1 MIRSRVVRKVAL
13 VEAGRFIRVSQLVLV
28 RKKGEAYLVRCHIK
42 VDLGGTRG
50 ARLVSAVLVN
60 GLAREDKIRE
70 LLDARVE
77 IFHRLALVQLLR
89 TLSIGHALGGD
100 IENYLACGEAAGLL
114 WCLRFLLFLSEA
126 FLELLNL

>member
-1 MIRSRVVRKVAL
+1 MIRSRVARKGAL
-13 VEAGRFIRVSQLVLV
+13 VGAGCFVRVSQLVLV

-60 GLAREDKIRE
+60 GLAREYKIRE

-89 TLSIGHALGGD
+89 TLSIGQASGGD
-100 IENYLACGEAAGLL
+100 MENYLAC
-114 WCLRFLLFLSEA
+114 
-126 FLELLNL
+126 